1 MRKKRNRFTV
11 EPGTG
16 LLTGSG
22 RNPISPLDLLGDLGK
37 ISTFLHAE
45 VLRAPST
52 TLHVVA
58 SLRLARMFLLPH
70 LPRDAEPSACVLV
83 QDRLP
88 ALLNL
93 AFKRASR
100 QLKIGL
106 KERKR
111 KRLEDGSEDL
121 TWARSGLVL
130 VASFALGF
138 DPFPSPFYPGSK
150 RRHRG

>member
-1 MRKKRNRFTV
+1 MF
-11 EPGTG
+11 
-16 LLTGSG
+16 
-22 RNPISPLDLLGDLGK
+22 GDMGK

-111 KRLEDGSEDL
+111 KRLEDGSEDW
-121 TWARSGLVL
+121 TWARSV
-130 VASFALGF
+130 SRSCPTFSALGF
-138 DPFPSPFYPGSK
+138 DPFPSLLPKAPGDGIGVDAPL
-150 RRHRG
+150 RAAN